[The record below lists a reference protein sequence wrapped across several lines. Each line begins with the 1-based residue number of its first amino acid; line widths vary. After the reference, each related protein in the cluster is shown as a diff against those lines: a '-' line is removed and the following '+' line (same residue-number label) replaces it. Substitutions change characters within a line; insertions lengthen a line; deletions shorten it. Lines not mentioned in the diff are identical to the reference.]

1 MINVE
6 AIAFAGSDERGV
18 TGEIDSLNRGGKYI
32 LAYRKAGSLSGN
44 HYHQGLS
51 AMKDPEVVF
60 LLQGRVKIRYAAV
73 KDGLKGEEQSLE
85 AEAPVRIEI
94 AKNTWHLME
103 FLSDACFF
111 ELNSFAE
118 GDKDTFRI

>member
-1 MINVE
+1 MIKVE
-6 AIAFAGSDERGV
+6 SITFAGQDERGV
-18 TGEIDSLNRGGKYI
+18 TAEIDSLNRGGKYI

-44 HYHQGLS
+44 HYHQGIS

-60 LLQGRVKIRYAAV
+60 LLQGKVNIRYARVA
-73 KDGLKGEEQSLE
+73 DGNKGEEQSIQ
-85 AEAPVRIEI
+85 AEAPARIEV